1 MGSTIWKN
9 VSKSGARLKVTQQPR
24 NGNRNVISLLSDV
37 AVLLRLLYL
46 EAKQW
51 DAAGYS
57 YGLRCA
63 LACVEVNA
71 FCILCSVKIRFIS
84 TK

>member
-1 MGSTIWKN
+1 M
-9 VSKSGARLKVTQQPR
+9 
-24 NGNRNVISLLSDV
+24 ISPLSDV

-46 EAKQW
+46 EAKQL

-57 YGLRCA
+57 CVLRCA
-63 LACVEVNA
+63 LVCVEVNA
-71 FCILCSVKIRFIS
+71 FCILCCVKIRFIC